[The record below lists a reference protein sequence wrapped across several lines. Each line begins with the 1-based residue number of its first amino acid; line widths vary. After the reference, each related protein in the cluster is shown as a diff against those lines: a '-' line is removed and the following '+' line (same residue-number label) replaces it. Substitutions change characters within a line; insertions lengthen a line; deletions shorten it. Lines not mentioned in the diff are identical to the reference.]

1 LDNEIG
7 STEWLL
13 EQQRLRNDKRQ
24 KEQDEKRLRESIK
37 AELLAEQT
45 DTEESEQFS
54 ELDDL
59 KLENEKQKSEILDK
73 IADRLDEEDKQ
84 EKQTD
89 DLVKFIKSDP
99 IVEELVRNYCSL
111 LLSFS
116 KLGEDKKPM
125 VDRVEIVIQRSKD
138 EKIVKV
144 TPRLLDK
151 NGNDIG
157 FDEKGVMIRQ
167 GDND

>member
-1 LDNEIG
+1 MDNEIG